1 MKSIRTY
8 VSIILSI
15 LIMIVIFKFSNQQ
28 GDISYGISYKVTNL
42 LESLKI
48 SEHIPLINNSL
59 SYTVRKIAHI
69 TLYFILGIL
78 ISSSTIF
85 IMNMKLKKTQ
95 IKDYV
100 TFLISSTICFVY
112 ACLDEFH
119 QTFIDG
125 RTGKFSDVG
134 VDAIGFITSILIV
147 ISIYKIVTILNKKQ

>member
-15 LIMIVIFKFSNQQ
+15 FIMIIIFKFSNQQ
-28 GDISYGISYKVTNL
+28 GDISYGISCKVTNL

-85 IMNMKLKKTQ
+85 IMKLKKTQ
-95 IKDYV
+95 IKGY
-100 TFLISSTICFVY
+100 TIFLISSTICFVY

-147 ISIYKIVTILNKKQ
+147 ISVNKIVTILNKKR

>member
-15 LIMIVIFKFSNQQ
+15 LIMVVIFKFSNQQ
-28 GDISYGISYKVTNL
+28 GDISYGISCKVTNL

-69 TLYFILGIL
+69 TLYFVLGIL

-85 IMNMKLKKTQ
+85 IMKLKKTQ
-95 IKDYV
+95 IKSYMI
-100 TFLISSTICFVY
+100 FLISSTICFGY

-147 ISIYKIVTILNKKQ
+147 ISINKIVTILNKKQ

>member
-15 LIMIVIFKFSNQQ
+15 FIMIIIFKFSNQQ

-85 IMNMKLKKTQ
+85 IMKLKKTQ
-95 IKDYV
+95 IKGY
-100 TFLISSTICFVY
+100 TIFLISSTICFVY

-134 VDAIGFITSILIV
+134 VDTIGFITSILIV
-147 ISIYKIVTILNKKQ
+147 ISINKIVTILNKKR

>member
-85 IMNMKLKKTQ
+85 IMKLKKTQ
-95 IKDYV
+95 IKGY
-100 TFLISSTICFVY
+100 TIFLISSTICFVY

>member
-1 MKSIRTY
+1 M
-8 VSIILSI
+8 II
-15 LIMIVIFKFSNQQ
+15 IFKFSNQQ

-48 SEHIPLINNSL
+48 SEYIPLINNSL

-85 IMNMKLKKTQ
+85 IMKLKKTQ
-95 IKDYV
+95 IKGY
-100 TFLISSTICFVY
+100 TIFLISSTICFVY

-147 ISIYKIVTILNKKQ
+147 ISVNKIVTILNKKR

>member
-85 IMNMKLKKTQ
+85 IMKLKKTQ
-95 IKDYV
+95 IKGYMI
-100 TFLISSTICFVY
+100 FLISSIVCFVY

>member
-85 IMNMKLKKTQ
+85 IMKLKKTQ
-95 IKDYV
+95 IKGY
-100 TFLISSTICFVY
+100 TIFLISSIVCFVY

-147 ISIYKIVTILNKKQ
+147 ISIYKIVTIFNKKQ

>member
-59 SYTVRKIAHI
+59 SYTVRKTAHI

-85 IMNMKLKKTQ
+85 IMKLKKTQ

>member
-15 LIMIVIFKFSNQQ
+15 FIMIIIFKFSNQQ

-85 IMNMKLKKTQ
+85 IMKLKKTQ
-95 IKDYV
+95 IKSY
-100 TFLISSTICFVY
+100 TIFLISSTICFVY

-119 QTFIDG
+119 QTFIGG

-147 ISIYKIVTILNKKQ
+147 ISVNKIVTILNKKR

>member
-15 LIMIVIFKFSNQQ
+15 LIMIVIFEFSNQQ

-85 IMNMKLKKTQ
+85 IMKLKKTQ
-95 IKDYV
+95 IKCYMI
-100 TFLISSTICFVY
+100 FLISSIVCFVY

>member
-15 LIMIVIFKFSNQQ
+15 LIMIVIFEFSNQQ

-59 SYTVRKIAHI
+59 SYTIRKIAHI

-85 IMNMKLKKTQ
+85 IMKLKKTQ
-95 IKDYV
+95 IKGYMI
-100 TFLISSTICFVY
+100 FLISSIVCFVY

>member
-8 VSIILSI
+8 VSIIFSI
-15 LIMIVIFKFSNQQ
+15 FIMIIIFKFSNQQ

-48 SEHIPLINNSL
+48 SEYIPLINNSL

-85 IMNMKLKKTQ
+85 IMKLKKTQ
-95 IKDYV
+95 IKGY
-100 TFLISSTICFVY
+100 TIFLISSTICFVY

-147 ISIYKIVTILNKKQ
+147 ISVNKIVTILNKKR

>member
-59 SYTVRKIAHI
+59 SYTVRKTAHI
-69 TLYFILGIL
+69 TLYFILGIF

-85 IMNMKLKKTQ
+85 IMKLKKTQ

>member
-15 LIMIVIFKFSNQQ
+15 FIMIIIFKFSNQQ

-85 IMNMKLKKTQ
+85 IMKLKKTQ
-95 IKDYV
+95 IKGY
-100 TFLISSTICFVY
+100 TIFLISSTICFVY

-134 VDAIGFITSILIV
+134 VDTIGFITSILIV
-147 ISIYKIVTILNKKQ
+147 ISVNKIVTILNKKR